1 MYTAL
6 NIASLAL
13 CAVYAVLCVLL
24 STHMF
29 QLNSYKPKVQLK
41 WMGKNKRRYIAN
53 ALLLLIAVGAAFT
66 NAVLLYALFFVAAVA
81 ASLCSLPLKKA
92 KKPLV
97 YTARVKRMLI
107 TDALV
112 WLAAFAAAFFAGGER
127 FALCAMSALL
137 ALTPFLALLGNLINS
152 PLEGAIRR
160 HYINDAKKMLRA
172 CPELKIIG
180 ITGSYGKT
188 SVKYYLSTLLKGRYN
203 VLMTPESY
211 NTPMGVVKTVRE
223 QLRPTHEIF
232 VCEMGARNVGD
243 IKELCD
249 IVHPDMGVITSIGEQ
264 HLESFKTIDNI
275 IKTKFELYD
284 AVSDKGNM
292 FLNGDNES
300 ISSELK
306 RRADAKSHTYGIKT
320 GNEAYAYDIRVGA
333 KGTEFSVCCAGKRIE
348 GVRTPLVGEHNVVNL
363 TGAIAVC
370 AALGMTADD
379 IKMQARKLEAPPHRL
394 QLTRRGNI
402 AVIDD
407 AYNSNPAGCRAALET
422 IKIIEEE
429 KLIEKSVRTGE
440 NIKARLAEIKESL
453 QLLGETRGAEA
464 MELLKAWNT
473 GHPGGICTIH
483 ANSATSALSRLE
495 TLILESNISGMTLPF
510 IRSLIADAVNL
521 VVHVQKDRRIGPVV
535 SEVLEVSGLDIDGA
549 YQTSVVEKRKD

>member
-41 WMGKNKRRYIAN
+41 WMGKNIRRYIAN

-160 HYINDAKKMLRA
+160 HYINDAEKMLRA

-292 FLNGDNES
+292 FLNGDNEN

-422 IKIIEEE
+422 LGMFDGVKILITPGMVELGSMQDKLNYDFGCLAAGVCDHIFLVGRKQTEPIAKGASDSGFNPDKLAVCSSFTE
-429 KLIEKSVRTGE
+429 AYGKACALSGAQKVILIE
-440 NIKARLAEIKESL
+440 ND
-453 QLLGETRGAEA
+453 
-464 MELLKAWNT
+464 
-473 GHPGGICTIH
+473 
-483 ANSATSALSRLE
+483 
-495 TLILESNISGMTLPF
+495 LP
-510 IRSLIADAVNL
+510 DN
-521 VVHVQKDRRIGPVV
+521 
-535 SEVLEVSGLDIDGA
+535 
-549 YQTSVVEKRKD
+549 Y